1 MTNKRLNMKDP
12 YVGLFF
18 VNLNRKSMSLYIY
31 TRSRL
36 FCAAALKAKAG
47 DERINVIETK
57 QTGQ

>member
-1 MTNKRLNMKDP
+1 
-12 YVGLFF
+12 
-18 VNLNRKSMSLYIY
+18 MSLYIY

-47 DERINVIETK
+47 DERINVIETE